1 MFSYDQREQ
10 CRPIIDKCIYIISL
24 LEYMP
29 PTYARDI
36 LFEVLHAPSFNPLM
50 VLKNCPI
57 EYSDA
62 VDHIMIIERNL
73 MSPCLDNVAS
83 TCCDNV
89 VNDCCSFKRGSCQF
103 LKKLLKT
110 EELIDLCHVFSIV
123 IYELLILSPCCSIKR
138 KPLLNFLFIH
148 NQLKIMVLLQIKCNL
163 Y

>member
-1 MFSYDQREQ
+1 MTYFLEQLFSVYPQSSLGPRGFCQSRDNTFQKQAFLLKGYFSYDQREQ

-89 VNDCCSFKRGSCQF
+89 VNDCCSFKRGSC
-103 LKKLLKT
+103 
-110 EELIDLCHVFSIV
+110 
-123 IYELLILSPCCSIKR
+123 
-138 KPLLNFLFIH
+138 
-148 NQLKIMVLLQIKCNL
+148 
-163 Y
+163 